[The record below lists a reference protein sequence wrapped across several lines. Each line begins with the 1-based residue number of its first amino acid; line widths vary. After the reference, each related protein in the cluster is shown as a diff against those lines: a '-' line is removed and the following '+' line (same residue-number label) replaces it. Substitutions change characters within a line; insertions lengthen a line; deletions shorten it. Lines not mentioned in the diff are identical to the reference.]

1 MFVYIKKKDISLHCR
16 TKKDMGK
23 KKKKNKGKKKSNTCP
38 IKTPKIKMKKGDLTQ
53 IEMFDLCNKIT
64 ITKQKVNIL
73 GNV

>member
-53 IEMFDLCNKIT
+53 IEMFDLCNKI
-64 ITKQKVNIL
+64 QKSKNQIVIC
-73 GNV
+73 